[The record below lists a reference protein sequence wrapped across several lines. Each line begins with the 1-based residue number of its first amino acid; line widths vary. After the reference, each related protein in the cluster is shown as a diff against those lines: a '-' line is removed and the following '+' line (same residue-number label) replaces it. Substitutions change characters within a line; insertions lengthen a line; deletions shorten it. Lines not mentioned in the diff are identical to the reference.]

1 MPRRK
6 KKTQDP
12 GGSAA
17 VVNGIYHF
25 LDVGEKPYGD
35 CILIE
40 FGPLRVLID
49 GSHVEDFKGQAG
61 HDPIPLQIRK
71 ILGGAPPYAIDLLV
85 VTHCHA
91 DHIGCLP
98 QLVAEQIIRPK
109 FALVTDPSL
118 GFGRVLQDADSFS
131 DLAGDPKLQVI
142 AAGLREEDASFL
154 NDSDLASFLDAA
166 AGVEGRYASFL
177 DDLEASGTKVIV
189 HNGEPLPP
197 ELEAL
202 MKPSGMKLF
211 GPSALQIAACAR
223 QIGKTNKDASDLVS
237 ERKDDFVGQGAISLY
252 RSVMVASV
260 LGDASGGR
268 GAGMNC
274 QSITLAFGP
283 PGNRALLAG
292 DMQFAQPGVTG
303 ADDEVRALRRAVAA
317 AGPYRLFKTTHHT
330 AENGQDDAFLTE
342 LGNPPLIVHTG
353 GRRDGNHPNRDVLA
367 TLTRR
372 GANITFART
381 DRNGIVSVAPH
392 LFPASA
398 AITLSGGVSN
408 DFTTN
413 RSGDSQTGKASE
425 AKMEKGS
432 LVRSAGGRSAP
443 QVIIV
448 NLPDGPVSMRVD
460 GVSITVDGQQNVIV
474 STGGEEPQ
482 RLNVKAKTPIDEVTN
497 VAATAALGGGRPL
510 PPLLFVS
517 NKALLT
523 KNIGVQEATTALAM
537 IAAAGQRLIDVDQAA
552 APAQV
557 KAALQTG
564 PHVEG
569 VVILGGY
576 DVVPSFPTDV
586 LDPEIR
592 TKLGGLVRGDHD
604 QFIVWSDEIYGDT
617 DGDRVGEL
625 PVSRIPDGRDAT
637 LVFAALSAG
646 APKIEERYGIR
657 NVARPFADEVWNGV
671 IGRRIL
677 NVSEDFQSAQ
687 VVSAE
692 MMRSANYIMLH
703 GSDTDGRVFSGEFR
717 GGGFPTALEA
727 DNIPEAMQG
736 IVFAGCCWGALI
748 VSEKAVNAPAIPSPR
763 VPERSIALS
772 CLRAGASAFVGCT
785 GSHYSGPSEDP
796 DENFA
801 LVLHSAFWAAAI
813 DRNFAASPALFQAR
827 EFFSDYITERS
838 NGADPL
844 YLARLLKNRSQFT
857 CLGLGW

>member
-6 KKTQDP
+6 KKTQVP
-12 GGSAA
+12 PA
-17 VVNGIYHF
+17 NGVYHF

-40 FGPLRVLID
+40 FGALRVLID
-49 GSHVEDFKGQAG
+49 GSHVGDFEGQVG
-61 HDPIPLQIRK
+61 HDSIPLQIQT
-71 ILGGAPPYAIDLLV
+71 ILGGAPPYDIDLLV

-98 QLVAEQIIRPK
+98 QLVSERIIRSK

-118 GFGRVLQDADSFS
+118 GFGRILQDAGSFS
-131 DLAGDPKLQVI
+131 DLAGDPQSQII

-154 NDSDLASFLDAA
+154 NDNDLAGFLDAA
-166 AGVEGRYASFL
+166 AGVEGRYATFL
-177 DDLEASGTKVIV
+177 DDLKARGTKVIV
-189 HNGEPLPP
+189 HNGDQLPA
-197 ELEAL
+197 ELVTL

-211 GPSALQIAACAR
+211 GPSALQIQACAR
-223 QIGKTNKDASDLVS
+223 QIGKINKDASDLVS
-237 ERKDDFVGQGAISLY
+237 DRKGDFAGQDMVSLF

-260 LGDASGGR
+260 LDDASGGR

-283 PGNRALLAG
+283 PESRVLLAG

-303 ADDEVRALRRAVAA
+303 ADGEVRALRAAVVAD
-317 AGPYRLFKTTHHT
+317 GPYRLFKTTHHT
-330 AENGQDDAFLTE
+330 AENGQDEGFLIE

-353 GRRDGNHPNRDVLA
+353 GRRDGKHPNRDVLA

-381 DRNGIVSVAPH
+381 DRNGIISVKPQ
-392 LFPASA
+392 LFPAKA
-398 AITLSGGVSN
+398 AVTLSGGAFN
-408 DFTTN
+408 DFSTN
-413 RSGDSQTGKASE
+413 RDDDNQARKASE
-425 AKMEKGS
+425 VAMEKGS
-432 LVRSAGGRSAP
+432 LVRGTGARSAP

-448 NLPDGPVSMRVD
+448 NLPEGPVSMQVD
-460 GVSITVDGQQNVIV
+460 GVSIAVDDQRQVYI
-474 STGGEEPQ
+474 STGKDEPQ
-482 RLNVKAKTPIDEVTN
+482 QQIPKGKSLIDEVAK
-497 VAATAALGGGRPL
+497 VAAATALGGGRSL

-517 NKALLT
+517 NRALLT
-523 KNIGVQEATTALAM
+523 KNIGAQEASAALSM
-537 IAAAGQRLIDVDQAA
+537 ITAAGQRLIDVEPMT

-557 KAALQTG
+557 KAALLSG
-564 PHVEG
+564 SHIDG

-604 QFIVWSDEIYGDT
+604 QFTVWSDEIYGDT

-625 PVSRIPDGRDAT
+625 PVSRIPDGRDAA

-657 NVARPFADEVWNGV
+657 NIARPFAEDVWNGV
-671 IGRRIL
+671 VGKRKL
-677 NVSEDFQSAQ
+677 NVSEEFQSEQ

-692 MMRSANYIMLH
+692 LSRSANYIMLH
-703 GSDTDGRVFSGEFR
+703 GSDSDGRVFSGEFS

-727 DNIPEAMQG
+727 DSIPETMQG
-736 IVFAGCCWGALI
+736 IVFAGCCWGALV

-763 VPERSIALS
+763 VPERSIALT

-785 GSHYSGPSEDP
+785 GSHYSGPSIDP

-813 DRNFAASPALFQAR
+813 DRNFAAAPALFQAR
-827 EFFSDYITERS
+827 EFFSDYITMRS

-844 YLARLLKNRSQFT
+844 YLARLLKNRGQFT